1 MKQRLRFTSLVALVL
16 AALSFSMLPTQGA
29 IWAPSIT
36 TPPGSNLIGVN
47 IVDSFF
53 NSGENVSTLTAQG
66 VPRINPDGTPNA
78 RLCAAIGVDP
88 CNKPDQTYVAN
99 LLLPACKAANEQWCI
114 ENVSIRK
121 KDEPLTK
128 TATLIRQV
136 DSALVANT
144 PGDGLPGGSSI
155 SLWRAE
161 GMTNSGGAE
170 TYAVYV
176 VLKATKFPGRGPVFD
191 EFTAMVLPYSDKSGF
206 QYERPFSEEMI
217 LPNGSI
223 RIGTRGSAGECAWTE
238 TGRCGLME
246 DFPEG
251 VRASLTLRV
260 SNQLTGWL
268 MGRMADPLITVE
280 TFDAEQNKI
289 AIDAEPVKVPKF
301 YAVIER
307 SKATSGMMQN
317 MPRNS
322 DFTGVTNSRAN
333 EQGAFVTIDNWK
345 DVAKDTAAG
354 LVSTWSA
361 TTIKSG
367 FGSQCLAD
375 TTKLL
380 GVVTTNAMVYEGTA
394 PAFMDGSLNYKVGGM
409 HLNPDGSVFQGTYD
423 LVMRKGTAQCLYGFN
438 DAPITATVTVV
449 DAGKEQRIETSSLQ
463 ELGTGTDKWL
473 KLSARGFTFSSPT
486 LKIKLNQDK
495 PAAAAPAQPAQSSQ
509 SSTQAGSSQSASG
522 APAVQTP
529 AKRISITCVKGKV
542 TRKVSGVAPKCP
554 AGFKKK

>member
-1 MKQRLRFTSLVALVL
+1 MRQKFRLPTLIGFVLTSLL
-16 AALSFSMLPTQGA
+16 LSILPSQGA
-29 IWAPSIT
+29 IWAPNIT
-36 TPPGSNLIGVN
+36 VPGQNIVGVN

-53 NSGENVSTLTAQG
+53 NSGENVSVLTAQG

-78 RLCAAIGVDP
+78 RLCKAIGVDP
-88 CNKPDQTYVAN
+88 CNKSDQTYVAN
-99 LLLPACKAANEQWCI
+99 LLLPACKSAAEQWCI
-114 ENVSIRK
+114 ESVSIRK
-121 KDEPLTK
+121 KDEPATK
-128 TATLIRQV
+128 SAKFIRQV
-136 DSALVANT
+136 DSALVENA

-155 SLWRAE
+155 SLWQAE
-161 GMTNSGGAE
+161 GMQNSGGVD

-176 VLKATKFPGRGPVFD
+176 VLKATKFPGRGPTFD
-191 EFTAMVLPYSDKSGF
+191 QFTAMVLPYSETRGF
-206 QYERPFSEEMI
+206 KYERPFSEEMV

-238 TGRCGLME
+238 TGLCGLME
-246 DFPEG
+246 DFPNG

-260 SNQLTGWL
+260 SNLLTGWL
-268 MGRMADPLITVE
+268 MGRMADPLINVE
-280 TFDAEQNKI
+280 PFDAEQNKI
-289 AIDAEPVKVPKF
+289 SIDAEPVKVPKF
-301 YAVIER
+301 YAVTDR
-307 SKATSGMMQN
+307 SKASAAILESL
-317 MPRNS
+317 PRNS
-322 DFTGVTNSRAN
+322 DFSGVTNNLAN
-333 EQGAFVTIDNWK
+333 ESGAFRTIENWK

-361 TTIKSG
+361 TTIRSG

-394 PAFMDGSLNYKVGGM
+394 PRFERETLNYQVGGM
-409 HLNPDGSVFQGTYD
+409 HFNPDGSVFEGTYD

-449 DAGKEQRIETSSLQ
+449 EAGKEQRIETSSLQ
-463 ELGTGTDKWL
+463 ELGSGTEKWL

-495 PAAAAPAQPAQSSQ
+495 PATAAPTAPNNSSA
-509 SSTQAGSSQSASG
+509 TAAGSG
-522 APAVQTP
+522 NPAPAVKAP
-529 AKRISITCVKGKV
+529 AKRLSITCVKGKV
-542 TRKVSGVAPKCP
+542 TRKISGVAPKCP

>member
-1 MKQRLRFTSLVALVL
+1 MRQKFRLPTLIGFVLTSLL
-16 AALSFSMLPTQGA
+16 LSILPSQGA
-29 IWAPSIT
+29 IWAPNI
-36 TPPGSNLIGVN
+36 TPPGQNIVGVN

-53 NSGENVSTLTAQG
+53 NSGENVSILTAQG

-78 RLCAAIGVDP
+78 RLCKAIGVDP
-88 CNKPDQTYVAN
+88 CNKSDQTYVAN
-99 LLLPACKAANEQWCI
+99 LLLPACKSAAEQWCI
-114 ENVSIRK
+114 ESVSIRK
-121 KDEPLTK
+121 KDEPATK
-128 TATLIRQV
+128 SAKFIRQV
-136 DSALVANT
+136 DSALVENT

-155 SLWRAE
+155 SLWQAE
-161 GMTNSGGAE
+161 GMQNSGGVD

-176 VLKATKFPGRGPVFD
+176 VLKATKFPGRGPTFD
-191 EFTAMVLPYSDKSGF
+191 QFTAMVLPYSETRGF
-206 QYERPFSEEMI
+206 KYERPFSEEMV

-238 TGRCGLME
+238 TGLCGLME
-246 DFPEG
+246 DFPNG

-260 SNQLTGWL
+260 SNLLTGWL
-268 MGRMADPLITVE
+268 MGRMADPLINVE
-280 TFDAEQNKI
+280 PFDAEQNKI
-289 AIDAEPVKVPKF
+289 SIDAEPVKVPKF
-301 YAVIER
+301 YAVTDR
-307 SKATSGMMQN
+307 SKASAAILESL
-317 MPRNS
+317 PRNS
-322 DFTGVTNSRAN
+322 DFSGVTNNLAN
-333 EQGAFVTIDNWK
+333 ESGAFRTIENWK

-361 TTIKSG
+361 TTIRSG

-394 PAFMDGSLNYKVGGM
+394 PRFERETLNYQVGGM
-409 HLNPDGSVFQGTYD
+409 HFNPDGSVFEGTYD

-449 DAGKEQRIETSSLQ
+449 EAGKEQRIETSSLQ
-463 ELGTGTDKWL
+463 ELGSGTEKWL

-495 PAAAAPAQPAQSSQ
+495 PATAAPTAPNNSSA
-509 SSTQAGSSQSASG
+509 TAAGSG
-522 APAVQTP
+522 NPAPAVKAP
-529 AKRISITCVKGKV
+529 AKRLSITCVKGKV
-542 TRKVSGVAPKCP
+542 TRKISGVAPKCP

>member
-1 MKQRLRFTSLVALVL
+1 MKQRFRLISLVTFISTSLT
-16 AALSFSMLPTQGA
+16 LSMVPTQGA
-29 IWAPSIT
+29 IWAPDIT
-36 TPPGSNLIGVN
+36 PQGSNLIGVN

-78 RLCAAIGVDP
+78 RLCKAIGVDP

-99 LLLPACKAANEQWCI
+99 LLLPACKAAGEQWCI
-114 ENVSIRK
+114 EAVSIRK

-136 DSALVANT
+136 DSALVADT
-144 PGDGLPGGSSI
+144 QGDGLPGGSSI
-155 SLWRAE
+155 SLWNAP
-161 GMTNSGGAE
+161 GMKNSGNAE

-176 VLKATKFPGRGPVFD
+176 VLKATKYPGGGLVFD

-246 DFPEG
+246 DFSDG

-268 MGRMADPLITVE
+268 MGRMTDPVITVE
-280 TFDAEQNKI
+280 PFDAEQNKI
-289 AIDAEPVKVPKF
+289 VIDAEPVKVPKF
-301 YAVIER
+301 YATTDR
-307 SKATSGMMQN
+307 SKATPAMMQN

-322 DFTGVTNSRAN
+322 DFSGVTNSRAN
-333 EQGAFVTIDNWK
+333 EQGAFITIENWK

-354 LVSTWSA
+354 LVTTWSA
-361 TTIKSG
+361 TTIING

-375 TTKLL
+375 KSKLL

-394 PAFMDGSLNYKVGGM
+394 PAFANGTLNYKVGGM
-409 HLNPDGSVFQGTYD
+409 HLNPDGSVFQGSYD
-423 LVMRKGTAQCLYGFN
+423 LVMRKATAQCLYGFT

-449 DAGKEQRIETSSLQ
+449 DAGKEERIETSSLQ
-463 ELGTGTDKWL
+463 ELGSGSDKWL

-495 PAAAAPAQPAQSSQ
+495 PVVAAPSPAPSQ
-509 SSTQAGSSQSASG
+509 ASSTQSA
-522 APAVQTP
+522 AATPAVKAP
-529 AKRISITCVKGKV
+529 AKRVSITCVKGKL

>member
-1 MKQRLRFTSLVALVL
+1 MRQKFRLPTLIGFVLTSLL
-16 AALSFSMLPTQGA
+16 LSILPSQGA
-29 IWAPSIT
+29 IWAPNI
-36 TPPGSNLIGVN
+36 TPPGQNIVGVN

-53 NSGENVSTLTAQG
+53 NSGENVSILTAQG

-78 RLCAAIGVDP
+78 RLCKAIGVDP
-88 CNKPDQTYVAN
+88 CNKSDQTYVAN
-99 LLLPACKAANEQWCI
+99 LLLPVCKSAAEQWCI
-114 ENVSIRK
+114 ESVSIRK
-121 KDEPLTK
+121 KDEPATK
-128 TATLIRQV
+128 SAKFIRQV
-136 DSALVANT
+136 DSALVENA

-155 SLWRAE
+155 SLWQAE
-161 GMTNSGGAE
+161 GMQNSGGVD

-176 VLKATKFPGRGPVFD
+176 VLKATKFPGRGPTFD
-191 EFTAMVLPYSDKSGF
+191 QFTAMVLPYSETRGF
-206 QYERPFSEEMI
+206 KYERPFSEEMV

-238 TGRCGLME
+238 TGLCGLME
-246 DFPEG
+246 DFPNG

-260 SNQLTGWL
+260 SNLLTGWL
-268 MGRMADPLITVE
+268 MGRMADPLINVE
-280 TFDAEQNKI
+280 PFDAEQNKI
-289 AIDAEPVKVPKF
+289 SIDAEPVKVPKF
-301 YAVIER
+301 YAVTDR
-307 SKATSGMMQN
+307 SKASAAILESL
-317 MPRNS
+317 PRNS
-322 DFTGVTNSRAN
+322 DFSGVTNNLAN
-333 EQGAFVTIDNWK
+333 ESGAFRTIENWK

-361 TTIKSG
+361 TTIRSG

-394 PAFMDGSLNYKVGGM
+394 PRFERETLNYQVGGM
-409 HLNPDGSVFQGTYD
+409 HFNPDGSVFEGTYD

-449 DAGKEQRIETSSLQ
+449 EAGKEQRIETSSLQ
-463 ELGTGTDKWL
+463 ELGRGTEKWL

-495 PAAAAPAQPAQSSQ
+495 PATASPTAPNNSSA
-509 SSTQAGSSQSASG
+509 TAAGSG
-522 APAVQTP
+522 NPAPAVKAP
-529 AKRISITCVKGKV
+529 AKRLSISCVKGKV
-542 TRKVSGVAPKCP
+542 TRKISGVAPKCP

>member
-1 MKQRLRFTSLVALVL
+1 MRQRFRFTILLGAVLSALL
-16 AALSFSMLPTQGA
+16 LSTLPSQGA
-29 IWAPSIT
+29 IWSPNIT
-36 TPPGSNLIGVN
+36 PQGNNLIGVN

-78 RLCAAIGVDP
+78 RLCTAIGVDP
-88 CNKPDQTYVAN
+88 CNKSDQTYVAN
-99 LLLPACKAANEQWCI
+99 LLLPACKSANEQWCI

-121 KDEPLTK
+121 KEEPITK
-128 TATLIRQV
+128 SATLIRQV

-161 GMTNSGGAE
+161 GMKNSGGAD

-191 EFTAMVLPYSDKSGF
+191 EFTAMVLPYSDKSGY
-206 QYERPFSEEMI
+206 QYERPFSEEMT
-217 LPNGSI
+217 LPNGTI

-268 MGRMADPLITVE
+268 MGRMADPSITVE

-289 AIDAEPVKVPKF
+289 VIDAEPVKVPKF
-301 YAVIER
+301 YALTER
-307 SKATSGMMQN
+307 SKATPGMMQN

-322 DFTGVTNSRAN
+322 DFSGVTNSRAN
-333 EQGAFVTIDNWK
+333 EQGAFITIENWK

-361 TTIKSG
+361 TTIING

-375 TTKLL
+375 KTKLL

-394 PAFMDGSLNYKVGGM
+394 PAFMDGTLNYKVGGM
-409 HLNPDGSVFQGTYD
+409 HLNPDGTVFQGSYD
-423 LVMRKGTAQCLYGFN
+423 LVMRKATAQCLYGFT

-449 DAGKEQRIETSSLQ
+449 DAGKEERIETSSLQ
-463 ELGTGTDKWL
+463 ELGTGAEKWL

-486 LKIKLNQDK
+486 LKIKLNQAK
-495 PAAAAPAQPAQSSQ
+495 PAAPAPPSEQKAAAPA
-509 SSTQAGSSQSASG
+509 
-522 APAVQTP
+522 APAVKAP
-529 AKRISITCVKGKV
+529 AKISITCLKGKL
-542 TRKVSGVAPKCP
+542 TRKVLGVAPKCP

>member
-1 MKQRLRFTSLVALVL
+1 MSQRFRLPVLVGFVL
-16 AALSFSMLPTQGA
+16 AALLTSTFPTQGA
-29 IWAPSIT
+29 IWAPNI
-36 TPPGSNLIGVN
+36 TPPGSNIIGVN

-78 RLCAAIGVDP
+78 RLCKAIGVDP
-88 CNKPDQTYVAN
+88 CDKSDQTYVAN
-99 LLLPACKAANEQWCI
+99 LLLPACKAAGEQWCI
-114 ENVSIRK
+114 ESLSIGK
-121 KDEPLTK
+121 KEDSGVK
-128 TATLIRQV
+128 AATLIRQV
-136 DSALVANT
+136 DSALVDNT

-155 SLWRAE
+155 SLWRAD
-161 GMTNSGGAE
+161 GVKNSGGAD

-176 VLKATKFPGRGPVFD
+176 VLKATKFSGRGPVFD
-191 EFTAMVLPYSDKSGF
+191 EFTAMVLPYSEKTGF

-217 LPNGSI
+217 LPNGTI

-251 VRASLTLRV
+251 VRAALTLRV

-268 MGRMADPLITVE
+268 MGRMADPIITVE
-280 TFDAEQNKI
+280 PFDSEQNRI
-289 AIDAEPVKVPKF
+289 VIDAEPVKVPKF
-301 YAVIER
+301 YAITDR
-307 SKATSGMMQN
+307 AKATPAMMQN

-322 DFTGVTNSRAN
+322 DFSGVTNSRAN
-333 EQGAFVTIDNWK
+333 EQGAFITIENWK

-361 TTIKSG
+361 TTIING

-375 TTKLL
+375 KTKLL

-394 PAFMDGSLNYKVGGM
+394 PAFMDGTLNYKVGGM

-423 LVMRKGTAQCLYGFN
+423 LVMRKGTAQCLYGFT
-438 DAPITATVTVV
+438 DAPISAIVTIV
-449 DAGKEQRIETSSLQ
+449 DAGKEERVQTSSLQ
-463 ELGTGTDKWL
+463 ELGSGTDKWL

-495 PAAAAPAQPAQSSQ
+495 PVTAAPAPTPGQA
-509 SSTQAGSSQSASG
+509 SSTQSASP
-522 APAVQTP
+522 APAVKAP
-529 AKRISITCVKGKV
+529 VKRVSITCVKGKI
-542 TRKVSGVAPKCP
+542 TRKISGVAPKCP
-554 AGFKKK
+554 AGFKKR

>member
-1 MKQRLRFTSLVALVL
+1 M
-16 AALSFSMLPTQGA
+16 
-29 IWAPSIT
+29 
-36 TPPGSNLIGVN
+36 
-47 IVDSFF
+47 
-53 NSGENVSTLTAQG
+53 
-66 VPRINPDGTPNA
+66 
-78 RLCAAIGVDP
+78 DP

-121 KDEPLTK
+121 KDEPVTK
-128 TATLIRQV
+128 SATLIRQV

-161 GMTNSGGAE
+161 GMKNSGGAD

-206 QYERPFSEEMI
+206 QYERPFSDEMT

-307 SKATSGMMQN
+307 SKATPAMMQN

-423 LVMRKGTAQCLYGFN
+423 LVMRKGTAQCLYGFT
-438 DAPITATVTVV
+438 DAPISATVTIV
-449 DAGKEQRIETSSLQ
+449 DAGKEERVQTSSLQ
-463 ELGTGTDKWL
+463 ELGTGNDKWL

-486 LKIKLNQDK
+486 LKIKLNQEK
-495 PAAAAPAQPAQSSQ
+495 PVTTQPAQPAQPSS
-509 SSTQAGSSQSASG
+509 QAGSSQSASS
-522 APAVQTP
+522 APAVKAP
-529 AKRISITCVKGKV
+529 AKRISISCVKGKL